1 MPKIARIL
9 VNLSLNKHYD
19 YVVPESLLNDV
30 RVGSKV
36 IVPLRNRHIEGH
48 IIAFSEQTTF
58 PDELKEITSLCYK
71 SPAIPQ
77 NLLSLGDWMA
87 AYYCC
92 SKEQSLR
99 ALLPGPVRSGKISKK
114 EAMHIYICDRDKAA
128 EFLFH
133 ERIKSE
139 HQKAVLKALIQRPDM
154 LLSSLKKM
162 TSASDSVIKSLIDK
176 KLVAKEKRHI
186 ERDPFSVPITPDAE
200 IPVLTEEQS
209 KAVSCVIDM
218 LDRKIDIVT
227 ALLFGVTGS
236 GKTEVYLRSIK
247 EALERGKNSIILV
260 PEIALTPQ
268 TTERFRARFGNM
280 VSVLHSALS
289 DGERYDEWMKIYED
303 KVKIVVGARSAL
315 FAPFRNLGLIIVD
328 EEHENSYKQDEAPR
342 YHARDVA
349 VMRAHKEGAVAILGS
364 ATPSMESY
372 YNAKSGK
379 YKMLK
384 LEKRIDSRLMP
395 KVITV
400 DMRGDPGSGTNTMFS
415 KVLVEAVYDRLS
427 RNEQTII
434 FLNRR
439 GFATHMICPI
449 CGYTATCKNCS
460 VDYTY
465 HKSKDYLSCHIC
477 GDVIEAYKNCPECK
491 APNIKYSGFGTEKIE
506 EVAARL
512 FPLARIARM
521 DSDTMTHKKSYEIIL
536 SEFRKGRIDILI
548 GTQMLAKGLDFPNVT
563 LVGIIN
569 ADMGLHLPDF
579 RASERTFQLLTQV
592 AGRAGRGEMPGEV
605 FIQTYTPSHAAIQF
619 AVQHD
624 YEKFYEYELSIREEL
639 NYPPKGRLAIIRFS
653 SENETELLEC
663 AEKFSAAIECFK
675 TNGLVVSPVVPAPMP
690 RANNK
695 FRYLVM
701 MRGNINSSH
710 RALIREL
717 IWNQRNRKKNAVTIY
732 ADIDALNML

>member
-1 MPKIARIL
+1 MPKIARVL
-9 VNLSLNKHYD
+9 VNLSLNKHYE
-19 YVVPESLLNDV
+19 YLVPDSLSNDV
-30 RVGSKV
+30 KVGSKV
-36 IVPLRNRHIEGH
+36 IVPFRNRHIEGH
-48 IIAFSEQTTF
+48 IVSFSEQTF
-58 PDELKEITSLCYK
+58 FSDKLKEISSLCYK
-71 SPAIPQ
+71 SPVIPQ
-77 NLLSLGDWMA
+77 NLLSLGDWIGS
-87 AYYCC
+87 YYCC

-99 ALLPGPVRSGKISKK
+99 ALLPGAVRSGKISKK
-114 EAMHIYICDRDKAA
+114 EAIHIYISDRDKAA
-128 EFLFH
+128 EFLF
-133 ERIKSE
+133 RDKTKSE
-139 HQKAVLKALIQRPDM
+139 HQKAILKALIQRPDM
-154 LLSSLKKM
+154 LLSNLKKM
-162 TSASDSVIKSLIDK
+162 TLVSDSAIKSLIDK
-176 KLVAKEKRHI
+176 KLIGKEKRYVG
-186 ERDPFSVPITPDAE
+186 RDPFSVPITPDVE
-200 IPVLTEEQS
+200 IPVLTDEQS
-209 KAVSCVIDM
+209 KAVSVITDM
-218 LDRKIDIVT
+218 QDKKIEAVT

-247 EALERGKNSIILV
+247 EALDRGKDSIVLV

-349 VMRAHKEGAVAILGS
+349 VMRAHKEGAIAILGS

-372 YNAKSGK
+372 YNAESGK
-379 YKMLK
+379 YKLLR

-400 DMRGDPGSGTNTMFS
+400 DMRGDSGSGTNTMFS

-439 GFATHMICPI
+439 GFATHMMCPI
-449 CGYTATCKNCS
+449 CGYSAKCQNCS

-506 EVAARL
+506 EVAARI

-521 DSDTMTHKKSYEIIL
+521 DSDTMTHKKSYETVL
-536 SEFRKGRIDILI
+536 SEFKKGKIDILI

-569 ADMGLHLPDF
+569 ADMGLHIPDF

-592 AGRAGRGEMPGEV
+592 AGRAGRGEVSGEV
-605 FIQTYTPSHAAIQF
+605 FIQTYTPTHPSILF
-619 AVQHD
+619 AVEHD
-624 YEKFYEYELSIREEL
+624 YEKFYEYELPIREEL
-639 NYPPKGRLAIIRFS
+639 RYPPKGRLAIIRFS
-653 SENETELLEC
+653 SENEAKLLEQ
-663 AEKFSAAIECFK
+663 AEKFYVAIKSFK
-675 TNGLVVSPVVPAPMP
+675 VDGLTVSPLVPAPVP
-690 RANNK
+690 RAKNK

-701 MRGNINSSH
+701 LRGSIKSSH
-710 RALIREL
+710 RNLIREL
-717 IWNQRNRKKNAVTIY
+717 ICNQDKKNDVSIY